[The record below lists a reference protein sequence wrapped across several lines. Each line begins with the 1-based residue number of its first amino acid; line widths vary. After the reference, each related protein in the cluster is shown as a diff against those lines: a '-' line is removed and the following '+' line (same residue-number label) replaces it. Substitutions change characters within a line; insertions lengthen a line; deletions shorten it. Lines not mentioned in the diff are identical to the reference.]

1 MPLVD
6 DALYLA
12 DRGSPRRLAR
22 QLADD
27 KRRLGEPLFGLA
39 VRLAHDPR
47 LTRYDSEER
56 LTLDPDPQPVTAALL
71 ACPAA
76 LPLATRPADL
86 AAHTAA
92 VTATIARLHAGRMAR
107 EDARLPAGEIAP
119 RGPRWGQW
127 QLPEGPL
134 EARLQRRLAAEI
146 TPWLRV
152 CYDFDVTGSL
162 EVRVSRDPQAV
173 GICAEVGC
181 ARRFPVSPATA
192 HAVRVVRYVLT
203 VPGVWWRRVKRPE
216 LILLDGQLTLDA
228 EPLPAPPGLEL
239 FAVTAIRQGLRY
251 RLHTAHRV
259 AARDVATRITAV
271 AADAERA
278 VRLLRQR
285 CPAPAPA
292 PCGRGPRV
300 VALRRGPDRAPAT
313 PPAESSDPCPR

>member
-1 MPLVD
+1 M
-6 DALYLA
+6 
-12 DRGSPRRLAR
+12 
-22 QLADD
+22 
-27 KRRLGEPLFGLA
+27 
-39 VRLAHDPR
+39 
-47 LTRYDSEER
+47 
-56 LTLDPDPQPVTAALL
+56 
-71 ACPAA
+71 
-76 LPLATRPADL
+76 
-86 AAHTAA
+86 
-92 VTATIARLHAGRMAR
+92 
-107 EDARLPAGEIAP
+107 
-119 RGPRWGQW
+119 
-127 QLPEGPL
+127 
-134 EARLQRRLAAEI
+134 
-146 TPWLRV
+146 
-152 CYDFDVTGSL
+152 
-162 EVRVSRDPQAV
+162 
-173 GICAEVGC
+173 
-181 ARRFPVSPATA
+181 
-192 HAVRVVRYVLT
+192 RYVLT
-203 VPGVWWRRVKRPE
+203 VPGAWWRRVKRPE